1 MLRARPPRDPA
12 FADRRDGG
20 RRLAE
25 RLGSVVAG
33 NALVVAL
40 PRGGVPVG
48 FEVAAALG
56 APLDVLAA
64 RKLGTPANPELA
76 VGAIAEGGVAVL
88 DSAAARRFGV
98 TQAELDAT
106 VERETQELHRRV
118 ERYRDGQPP
127 LEVRGRTAV
136 LVDDGLATG
145 LTALA
150 AVRALRAREA
160 GRVVL
165 AVPVGAAP
173 SLELLAAEADE
184 VVCHTVA
191 ADLLAV
197 GYWYADFAPVS
208 DDEVVELLRESAARA
223 LPALG
228 GSTGA

>member
-1 MLRARPPRDPA
+1 M
-12 FADRRDGG
+12 
-20 RRLAE
+20 LAE
-25 RLGSVVAG
+25 RLRSVAAG
-33 NALVVAL
+33 NAVVVAL

-48 FEVAAALG
+48 FEVAVALG

-76 VGAIAEGGVAVL
+76 IGAIAEGGVAVV

-98 TQAELDAT
+98 TQAELDAI
-106 VERETQELHRRV
+106 VERETTELNRRV
-118 ERYRDGQPP
+118 EHYRDGRPP
-127 LEVRGRTAV
+127 LEVRGRTTV

-150 AVRALRAREA
+150 AVRALRARDA
-160 GRVVL
+160 ARVVL

-173 SLELLAAEADE
+173 SLELLAREADE

-191 ADLLAV
+191 VDLRAV
-197 GYWYADFAPVS
+197 GYWYADFTPVS
-208 DDEVVELLRESAARA
+208 DDEVVELLREAAARA

-228 GSTGA
+228 RSQGP

>member
-64 RKLGTPANPELA
+64 RK